1 MHLLIMGAPGS
12 GKGTYASRIKNYFGI
27 PHISTGDMFREAMKN
42 ETPTGLL
49 AKGYIDKGMLVP
61 DEVTNQLV
69 KERLSMN
76 DCKKGFLLDGY
87 PRNLEQAEVLNGIL
101 NELNINLTAAINL
114 QIEDEK
120 IINRI
125 VNRRMCTN
133 CGKGYN
139 LISLKPKQENVCD
152 DCGAPLYQRKDDNVE
167 TISNRLSV
175 YNMQTKPLIAYYENK
190 GIVMNINSDDSIEN
204 VVEKIIKQLE
214 DK

>member
-12 GKGTYASRIKNYFGI
+12 GKGTYASRIKDYYGI

-49 AKGYIDKGMLVP
+49 AKSYIDKGMLVP

-69 KERLSMN
+69 KERLSEK
-76 DCKKGFLLDGY
+76 DCQKGFLLDGY
-87 PRNLEQAEVLNGIL
+87 PRNLEQAKVLNQIL
-101 NELNINLTAAINL
+101 KELNINLTAAINL
-114 QIEDEK
+114 QIADEK
-120 IINRI
+120 IITRI
-125 VNRRMCTN
+125 VNRRMCSN

-139 LISLKPKQENVCD
+139 LISLKPIQENICD

-175 YNMQTKPLIAYYENK
+175 YNMQTKPLIAYYESM
-190 GIVMNINSDDSIEN
+190 GIIMNVNSDDTIEK
-204 VVEKIIKQLE
+204 VVETIVKQLE
-214 DK
+214 NK

>member
-69 KERLSMN
+69 KERLSMA

-87 PRNLEQAEVLNGIL
+87 PRNLEQAEVLNEIL
-101 NELNINLTAAINL
+101 KELNINLTAAINL

-190 GIVMNINSDDSIEN
+190 GIVMNIDSDDSIEN

>member
-12 GKGTYASRIKNYFGI
+12 GKGTYASRIKDYYGI

-69 KERLSMN
+69 RERLSQD

-87 PRNLEQAEVLNGIL
+87 PRNLEQAEVLNQIL
-101 NELNINLTAAINL
+101 KDLNIELTAAINL

-125 VNRRMCTN
+125 VNRRMCTK

-139 LISLKPKQENVCD
+139 LISLKPKKENVCD
-152 DCGAPLYQRKDDNVE
+152 DCGSPLYQRKDDNVE

-175 YNMQTKPLIAYYENK
+175 YNMQTKPLIAYYKNK
-190 GIVMNINSDDSIEN
+190 GIIMDVDSDDTIEN
-204 VVEKIIKQLE
+204 VVEKIVKKLE
-214 DK
+214 EK